1 MVNCQ
6 HLEIKQLQTLEHT
19 YSNSYITVLSYRT
32 YTYSN
37 SYITVPSYRTHTYSN
52 SYITVPS
59 YRTHT
64 YSNSYIMEGTED
76 LDDQVF
82 LKRHHKHE
90 LDEKK
95 RKRYV
100 LLFITC
106 FCCYWFFIQPAAK
119 IVRFCLNN
127 RL

>member
-1 MVNCQ
+1 MLKKKTKIKLVSMLLVSCQ
-6 HLEIKQLQTLEHT
+6 HLEINNCKL
-19 YSNSYITVLSYRT
+19 SVIVPSYRT
-32 YTYSN
+32 HTYRN
-37 SYITVPSYRTHTYSN
+37 SYITVPSYRTYTYSN
-52 SYITVPS
+52 FYITVPS

-100 LLFITC
+100 LLFVTC
-106 FCCYWFFIQPAAK
+106 FCCY
-119 IVRFCLNN
+119 
-127 RL
+127 